1 MEFQLFDF
9 NLCDNFL
16 DEIGGELRIRKA
28 WDGLCFK
35 QGLVGWMD

>member
-16 DEIGGELRIRKA
+16 DEIGGGNYGLERRERGFVLSKA
-28 WDGLCFK
+28 
-35 QGLVGWMD
+35 

>member
-16 DEIGGELRIRKA
+16 DEIGGNYGLERREIGFVSSKA
-28 WDGLCFK
+28 
-35 QGLVGWMD
+35 